1 MPITGR
7 GIPSPVV
14 ADSALT
20 EAQWGILVG
29 TLNGV
34 LSELSERH
42 QASERQVDRIAGLVE
57 QLASQPDEPPPV
69 RDGEFLESLAHSQHR
84 IAEALTRGSTEETT
98 LDAETRSRLRNIES
112 HLLRV
117 LEDMSVGRQ
126 DSIADLRADIAVL
139 IETLKQAVEGNV
151 RD

>member
-1 MPITGR
+1 M
-7 GIPSPVV
+7 

-42 QASERQVDRIAGLVE
+42 LASERQVDRIAQLVE
-57 QLASQPDEPPPV
+57 QLASQPDEQTSV
-69 RDGEFLESLAHSQHR
+69 NHYEILESLARSQQR
-84 IAEALTRGSTEETT
+84 IADALTRGSAEETT
-98 LDAETRSRLRNIES
+98 LDSETRSRLRNIES

-126 DSIADLRADIAVL
+126 DSIADVRADIAVL
-139 IETLKQAVEGNV
+139 IETLRQAVEGNV